1 MAVEAGDAEAAALLG
16 AVYELGPKT
25 RDLYVPQDLA
35 AAESLYERASA
46 DESGNA
52 ILLIEVSE
60 KSSMKFKMIDS
71 LPRQVATSA

>member
-1 MAVEAGDAEAAALLG
+1 MPKISIYPTTALH
-16 AVYELGPKT
+16 
-25 RDLYVPQDLA
+25 LYVPQDLA

-71 LPRQVATSA
+71 LPRQVVTSAAVQRN